1 MNQKTAMQNRDLE
14 AVFHP
19 MTDMS
24 RLNNDGP
31 LMVPYVSLIPLG
43 SPHVK
48 GPKRPDTHK
57 LAWK

>member
-24 RLNNDGP
+24 RLSNDGP
-31 LMVPYVSLIPLG
+31 LMVVRGKVFTFMMRTIIS
-43 SPHVK
+43 
-48 GPKRPDTHK
+48 T
-57 LAWK
+57 